1 MSLYE
6 KCKDFFRE
14 IWQLIGQSLSEG
26 ISAFRSMRRNWED
39 DKELQN
45 FASTTYRVAWPVFRL
60 GLKMLIGIILAGVII
75 VGVTLYALVNRR
87 NN

>member
-6 KCKDFFRE
+6 KSKDFFGE

-45 FASTTYRVAWPVFRL
+45 FASTTYRVAWPVIRL
-60 GLKMLIGIILAGVII
+60 GLKTVIGIILAGLIMV
-75 VGVTLYALVNRR
+75 VVTLYALVNKK